1 MGSSVLPPRA
11 APAGFQASHSADLA
25 HELPREER
33 FIHRAPDA
41 SLQLVPRRITIVE
54 DEPAIAEIL
63 QYNLTQAGFDVA
75 SLREGDLALA
85 AIRRDVPDLILLD
98 LMLPGL
104 DGLEL
109 MRLLKRD
116 PATAR
121 VPLIMVTAKDQ
132 ETDRI
137 VGLELGA
144 DDYITKP
151 FSPREVVLRVKAVL
165 RRGSRDEPT
174 AETLLAGD
182 IRIDVGGHLAWVGRD
197 EVTLTATEFRLLKVL
212 VERSGRVQRRGD
224 LLRDV
229 WDYHD
234 DIDSRTVDTHI
245 RRLRQ
250 KLGSAGERIE
260 TVVGVGYR
268 LRAAGS

>member
-1 MGSSVLPPRA
+1 MPK
-11 APAGFQASHSADLA
+11 
-25 HELPREER
+25 
-33 FIHRAPDA
+33 
-41 SLQLVPRRITIVE
+41 RITIVE

-63 QYNLTQAGFDVA
+63 QYNLEQEGFEIEV
-75 SLREGDLALA
+75 LREGDTAFRAL
-85 AIRRDVPDLILLD
+85 RQRLPDLVLID

-109 MRLLKRD
+109 TRLLKRD
-116 PATAR
+116 PATAS

-144 DDYITKP
+144 DDYVTKP

-165 RRGSRDEPT
+165 RRGHADES
-174 AETLLAGD
+174 ETSELAAGG
-182 IRIDVGGHLAWVGRD
+182 IRVDVAGHRVWVGEE
-197 EVTLTATEFRLLKVL
+197 EVVLTATEFRLLGIL
-212 VERSGRVQRRGD
+212 VERRGRVQRRGD

-229 WDYHD
+229 WGYLEGV
-234 DIDSRTVDTHI
+234 DSRTVDTHI
-245 RRLRQ
+245 RRLRS
-250 KLGSAGERIE
+250 KLKPADPIE

-268 LRAAGS
+268 FRPES